1 MITPA
6 YSMTS
11 TERVLPR
18 LALDFTTASLDP
30 RVTITRALNTATC
43 VGSDGYIRTVN
54 ADLPRFD
61 YNPSTLACRGLL
73 IEESR
78 INIRSYSED
87 FSNAVWAPTGLNQT
101 GTPAWVNVAASPAN
115 TLTADKLIADTSTG
129 RHRVVGGAQA
139 TSSGSRYAMS
149 IFAKKSEYSKIAIG
163 EFNNGTG
170 WASFNLLT
178 GAVIATGGTGSP
190 TASIETYKDDW
201 FRCILTFTAA
211 AFSRFDVYALN
222 DVYTNTDPSSYN
234 FTGDNASG
242 VFVWGAQLELGAFAT
257 SYIPNLA
264 TGTTT
269 RNADVVSMTGTN
281 FSSWFNASAGTLMV
295 SATGYNAA
303 TVAQGGTAPTAV
315 SLYAAAAVNPYA
327 TIAIARR
334 DNATLNSPSGFIL
347 SDTGS
352 LGADIQKNTVSWVGA
367 TVNAAIAWNGSTD
380 AAFTANGLTVGTDT
394 SYTLPTSDSL
404 QIGRWGSETISG
416 YWSGHIRRVSFYP
429 QRLTNAE
436 LQAITN

>member
-30 RVTITRALNTATC
+30 RVTVTRALNTATC

-87 FSNAVWAPTGLNQT
+87 FSNAIWAPTGLNQT

-139 TSSGSRYAMS
+139 TSSGSRYTMS

-163 EFNNGTG
+163 EYNSGTG
-170 WASFNLLT
+170 AASFNLQT
-178 GAVIATGGTGSP
+178 GAVIGTFGVGSP
-190 TASIETYKDDW
+190 IASIEAYKDDW
-201 FRCILTFTAA
+201 FRCIVSFTAG

-222 DVYTNTDPSSYN
+222 DAYTNTDPSAYN

-242 VFVWGAQLELGAFAT
+242 VFVWGAQLEAGAFAT
-257 SYIPNLA
+257 SYIP
-264 TGTTT
+264 TTTTSLT
-269 RNADVVSMTGTN
+269 RNADVVSMTGSN
-281 FSSWFNASAGTLMV
+281 FSSW
-295 SATGYNAA
+295 YNADEGA
-303 TVAQGGTAPTAV
+303 FVVEASTPPSGTYAPMIQVDSGTANNRIVIGQTAGGFADYSVV
-315 SLYAAAAVNPYA
+315 SSGSAQASFQTTTITNSTASIAGVYKTDSFARAVNGEA
-327 TIAIARR
+327 AST
-334 DNATLNSPSGFIL
+334 DN
-347 SDTGS
+347 
-352 LGADIQKNTVSWVGA
+352 LGLVP
-367 TVNAAIAWNGSTD
+367 TVNNLKIGS
-380 AAFTANGLTVGTDT
+380 NLTPV
-394 SYTLPTSDSL
+394 YFNK
-404 QIGRWGSETISG
+404 
-416 YWSGHIRRVSFYP
+416 HIRKIRFYS
-429 QRLTNAE
+429 QRILNAE
-436 LQAITN
+436 ATAFSKL

>member
-6 YSMTS
+6 YAPTA

-18 LALDFTTASLDP
+18 MALDFTTASLDP
-30 RVTITRALNTATC
+30 RVTVTRALNTATR
-43 VGSDGYIRTVN
+43 VNASGLIEIVN

-61 YNPSTLACRGLL
+61 FDPVTLRCKGLL

-78 INIRSYSED
+78 ANLLPYSVD
-87 FSNAVWAPTGLNQT
+87 FGNAAWYAIGAKNVSTDAAVAPD
-101 GTPAWVNVAASPAN
+101 GT
-115 TLTADKLIADTSTG
+115 TTADAVSDNSAVAFQGIATAISVANDSVARTF
-129 RHRVVGGAQA
+129 
-139 TSSGSRYAMS
+139 S
-149 IFAKKSEYSKIAIG
+149 IFVKK
-163 EFNNGTG
+163 T
-170 WASFNLLT
+170 
-178 GAVIATGGTGSP
+178 TGGTAP
-190 TASIETYKDDW
+190 TFGMNLAYSGGTGV
-201 FRCILTFTAA
+201 TAA
-211 AFSRFDVYALN
+211 ARL
-222 DVYTNTDPSSYN
+222 NTDTGA
-234 FTGDNASG
+234 FTIVGGSATVTDFNTYWRLTVTATNNSTGNTAIIANLYPAVGTTAGGDSAAATG
-242 VFVWGAQLELGAFAT
+242 TAIIWGAQLEAGAFAT
-257 SYIPNLA
+257 SYIP
-264 TGTTT
+264 TTTTSVT
-269 RNADVVSMTGTN
+269 RNADVVTMTGTN
-281 FSSWFNASAGTLMV
+281 FSSWYNASAGTLMV